1 MYRIFRYVIST
12 VIAEISKKKKEKLR
26 KSYKWLKLDLIKSTK
41 IKNSYL
47 YEDKP

>member
-12 VIAEISKKKKEKLR
+12 VIAEISKKNEKLR
-26 KSYKWLKLDLIKSTK
+26 KSYKWVKLDLIKSTK
-41 IKNSYL
+41 IKHSYL